1 MKDTLKEIAK
11 DLIGGIAFFTLLAA
25 MCWVCCA
32 LSGYHW
38 E

>member
-1 MKDTLKEIAK
+1 MKELVK
-11 DLIGGIAFFTLLAA
+11 DLLSGIAFFTLLAA
-25 MCWVCCA
+25 MGWVCCA